1 MQFAKV
7 SPCKIN
13 LIEYNKIDGMD
24 LFEVRNVMQ
33 EIDSRVRNGDGPVL
47 IEAQTYRF
55 RGHSISDPAAYRPKD
70 EVEYWL
76 GRDPIVLLRNYL
88 IEQGLVTEEELQEA
102 DESVEKEI
110 TEAVSFAQ
118 QSPFPEPEALFDD
131 VYADEE

>member
-1 MQFAKV
+1 M
-7 SPCKIN
+7 
-13 LIEYNKIDGMD
+13 
-24 LFEVRNVMQ
+24 
-33 EIDSRVRNGDGPVL
+33 
-47 IEAQTYRF
+47 
-55 RGHSISDPAAYRPKD
+55 
-70 EVEYWL
+70 EYWL